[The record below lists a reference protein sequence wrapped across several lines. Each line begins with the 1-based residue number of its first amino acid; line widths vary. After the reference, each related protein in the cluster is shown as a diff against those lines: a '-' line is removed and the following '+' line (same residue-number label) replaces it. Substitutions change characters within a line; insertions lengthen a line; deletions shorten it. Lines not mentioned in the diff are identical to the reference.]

1 MNKYYDV
8 ENYEIN
14 VIPKNNKIFFSIR
27 NKNPIF
33 GSIDTEISST
43 IFDIKLLHQIICNA
57 FSKKDGYTTTVD
69 CYMDRVSNI
78 LINIK
83 LNEKIDITL
92 SLLKYKPTNCES
104 SANYC
109 RNYSDGRITLYDI
122 YDKPIEEF
130 EDKIFLLKYIAEY
143 KFGFEDIFN
152 YYVPK
157 NIDKLEIKSGLNYL
171 NMKINEKY
179 NYCDWEGLIPDK
191 KFRYFTMYNDKYF
204 HINTLSTLRELI
216 YLTFEFYK
224 YSDLE
229 SFESDSLKYLQIGS
243 LDNCSKINTLKG
255 ISKFKSL
262 TSIKLINC
270 NKLCRIVE
278 TLSEEENKIE
288 EIDIEYCSLINVS
301 ELITYCLDKN
311 IKLRIISGLN

>member
-1 MNKYYDV
+1 MNKYFDI

-14 VIPKNNKIFFSIR
+14 VIQKNNKIFFSIR
-27 NKNPIF
+27 NKIPPF
-33 GSIDTEISST
+33 GNMDTEISST
-43 IFDIKLLHQIICNA
+43 TFDIKLLHQIICNA
-57 FSKKDGYTTTVD
+57 FSKKDGYTTIFD

-83 LNEKIDITL
+83 LNEKTDITL
-92 SLLKYKPTNCES
+92 SLLKHKPTTCES
-104 SANYC
+104 SANHC
-109 RNYSDGRITLYDI
+109 KNYSDDKISLYDI

-157 NIDKLEIKSGLNYL
+157 NIDKLEIKSGLNYE
-171 NMKINEKY
+171 NMKINENY
-179 NYCDWEGLIPDK
+179 NYCEWEGLIPDK
-191 KFRYFTMYNDKYF
+191 RLRYFTMYNDKYF
-204 HINTLSTLRELI
+204 HIKTLSTLSKLT

-224 YSDLE
+224 YTDLE
-229 SFESDSLKYLQIGS
+229 SFESESLKYLQIGS
-243 LDNCSKINTLKG
+243 FDNYSNINTLKG

-262 TSIKLINC
+262 TSIKFINC
-270 NKLCRIVE
+270 NKLCSIVE

-288 EIDIEYCSLINVS
+288 EIDIEYCPLINVS
-301 ELITYCLDKN
+301 GLITYCLNKN
-311 IKLRIISGLN
+311 IKLRIANGIR

>member
-1 MNKYYDV
+1 
-8 ENYEIN
+8 
-14 VIPKNNKIFFSIR
+14 
-27 NKNPIF
+27 
-33 GSIDTEISST
+33 
-43 IFDIKLLHQIICNA
+43 
-57 FSKKDGYTTTVD
+57 
-69 CYMDRVSNI
+69 MDRVSNI

-92 SLLKYKPTNCES
+92 SLFKYRPTTCQT
-104 SANYC
+104 SANNC
-109 RNYSDGRITLYDI
+109 RNYSDDRITLYDI

-152 YYVPK
+152 YYVAK
-157 NIDKLEIKSGLNYL
+157 NIDKLEIKSGFNYL

-204 HINTLSTLRELI
+204 HIKTLSALNELT
-216 YLTFEFYK
+216 YLTFDFYK
-224 YSDLE
+224 YTDLE
-229 SFESDSLKYLQIGS
+229 SFESISLKYLQIGS

-270 NKLCRIVE
+270 DKLCSVVK

-288 EIDIEYCSLINVS
+288 EIDIEYCFLINVS

-311 IKLRIISGLN
+311 IKLRIINGVH